1 MLTRSADAPST
12 GTKGASPPD
21 GLQRI
26 INPSGVDKGAVKSN
40 NKACKMNFVVGIVL
54 VGLFQL
60 ATCQKAPVPPYLPS
74 DFKVNVVYNSWF
86 DQDIYQFTIAYTRQ
100 GQGLGN
106 RLYVSRLSQGVR
118 YTKLYDFSNDVL
130 YEAKGENR
138 QCVVTK
144 GIPESEKTDPYFPV
158 HFKKSA
164 SGKVF
169 DDPSSLVRFKSKDM
183 KWKDSAARVADEWV
197 CDGQEVTFK
206 GQTYQCSTSMVW
218 SKMHTISPYCDEKLA
233 NKGFCPR
240 VPLDSLVT
248 CGDDKAIRY
257 TFSDYREDFDYSI
270 FEEPM
275 GFFCEGMER
284 ATLPQLPNVMSFAA
298 ETKTSD
304 SQDVVRSRVWYDLP
318 SFLVVRDTYHVVGA
332 ETLTS
337 KYVLDYSTGMKYY
350 ITTNTGKC
358 QAFVMHKDELTI
370 PSPSAIVWGA
380 GRDYAFQK
388 AGERPCRSWNC
399 AVYAGM
405 DDNPGGPQKSKV
417 ANLYYAYLD
426 ETETASLPVSMEVYD
441 EAKGGDVVEHRQ
453 IFDVESNFKDWWPFD
468 ISSCFHSHEITF
480 IMLTLRGNSDF
491 GIGTGT
497 QDGLAQAVRIEL
509 TKAMGIAQDIR
520 LNRVMVNPAGEN
532 QVKIFARLL
541 PEARTDHTIV
551 ADPTVDEALKRLNE
565 TVAAGNFK
573 VVLNVTGASENPV
586 YVGTALQT
594 RLFNNEQPVAAASY
608 QGYSSGSM
616 AALGIMMLLIG
627 AALAVGAVFLVARRF
642 PHGGMTT
649 MLLQPRKAGTEGDD

>member
-1 MLTRSADAPST
+1 MQSD
-12 GTKGASPPD
+12 
-21 GLQRI
+21 
-26 INPSGVDKGAVKSN
+26 
-40 NKACKMNFVVGIVL
+40 NKARKMKVVVSVVL
-54 VGLFQL
+54 IGLFQL
-60 ATCQKAPVPPYLPS
+60 ATCQKAPSPPFMPA

-86 DQDIYQFTIAYTRQ
+86 DNDVYQFTVAYTRQ

-106 RLYVSRLSQGVR
+106 RLYVSRLSQGIR
-118 YTKLYDFSNDVL
+118 YTKLYDFDNDVL

-138 QCVVTK
+138 QCVVKK

-158 HFKKSA
+158 PFKE
-164 SGKVF
+164 SGGRKVF
-169 DDPSSLVRFKSKDM
+169 DNPSALFRFQSKNM
-183 KWKDSAARVADEWV
+183 KWADSGSRVADEWN
-197 CDGQEVTFK
+197 CEAQQVTVK
-206 GQTYQCSTSMVW
+206 GQSYQCTTNMVW
-218 SKMHTISPYCDEKLA
+218 SKNGAISPYCQEKVA
-233 NKGFCPR
+233 NKGFCPP

-248 CGDDKAIRY
+248 CDDDKAIRY
-257 TFSDYREDFDYSI
+257 TFSDYVEDFDHTV
-270 FEEPM
+270 FEEPV

-284 ATLPQLPNVMSFAA
+284 ATLPQLPDVMTFGA

-318 SFLVVRDTYHVVGA
+318 SFLVVRDTYVSGA
-332 ETLTS
+332 ETSTV
-337 KYVLDYSTGMKYY
+337 KAVFDYSTGMKYY
-350 ITTNTGKC
+350 ITMNTGKC
-358 QAFVMHKDELTI
+358 QASVMQKEELTI
-370 PSPSAIVWGA
+370 PSPSAMVWGA

-388 AGERPCRSWNC
+388 AGERRCRSWNC

-405 DDNPGGPQKSKV
+405 DGNPGGPQKSMV

-453 IFDVESNFKDWWPFD
+453 IFDVEANFKDWWPFD
-468 ISSCFHSHEITF
+468 ISSCFHTHEIMF
-480 IMLTLRGNSDF
+480 ILLTLRGNSDF
-491 GIGTGT
+491 GIGRGT
-497 QDGLAQAVRIEL
+497 QDGLAQAVRIQL

-520 LNRVMVNPAGEN
+520 INRVMVLPAGEN

-551 ADPTVDEALKRLNE
+551 ADPTVDEAFKKLNE
-565 TVAAGNFK
+565 TVAAGDFK
-573 VVLNVTGASENPV
+573 VVLNVTGAKENPV
-586 YVGTALQT
+586 YVGTELSS
-594 RLFNNEQPVAAASY
+594 RFFNQQAVAASS

-627 AALAVGAVFLVARRF
+627 AALAVGAVFLVARRY

-649 MLLQPRKAGTEGDD
+649 MLLQPRTAGSGGDD